1 MIIGLPQPVIRT
13 ERLELFIPSRKDA
26 ARMCRYVVENRE
38 HLKGWEP
45 ERPARYFT
53 EAYWKEELATATK
66 EFRAGQSLR
75 LAFVEKESA
84 SGHIAGTSNFRSFAW
99 GAFRACHLGYSL
111 DHRLQGQGLMREAL
125 KAALDYVLGDL
136 GLHRVMAAYMPHN
149 ERSARLLK
157 SLGFVTEGFAKDYLL
172 LDGAWR
178 DHVLTSRINPAG
190 GREHLEGA
198 PLCAPPFRL
207 GIPSRGK

>member
-1 MIIGLPQPVIRT
+1 MHGLPQPVIQT
-13 ERLELFIPSRKDA
+13 ERLELFVPSPKDA

-53 EAYWKEELATATK
+53 EAYWKSELATAAK
-66 EFRAGQSLR
+66 EFRAGHSLR
-75 LAFVEKESA
+75 LVLVEKQCA
-84 SGHIAGTSNFRSFAW
+84 SGPIVGTSNFRNFVW

-111 DHRLQGQGLMREAL
+111 DNRFQGRGLMREAL
-125 KAALDYVLGDL
+125 KTVLDYVFGEL

-157 SLGFVTEGFAKDYLL
+157 SLGFESEGYARDYLL

-178 DHVLTSRINPAG
+178 DHVLTSKLNPEEGPKAFARIG
-190 GREHLEGA
+190 
-198 PLCAPPFRL
+198 
-207 GIPSRGK
+207 

>member
-1 MIIGLPQPVIRT
+1 MHSLPQPVIHT
-13 ERLELFIPSRKDA
+13 ERLELFIPSRRDA

-53 EAYWKEELATATK
+53 EAYWKEELATAAK
-66 EFRAGQSLR
+66 EFRTGQSLR
-75 LAFVEKESA
+75 LAFVKKEST
-84 SGHIAGTSNFRSFAW
+84 SGPIVGSSNFRNFVW

-125 KAALDYVLGDL
+125 EAALDYVLGDL

-157 SLGFVTEGFAKDYLL
+157 SLGFESEGYARDYLL

-178 DHVLTSRINPAG
+178 DHLLTSKLNSDKGPELFPRSG
-190 GREHLEGA
+190 
-198 PLCAPPFRL
+198 
-207 GIPSRGK
+207 